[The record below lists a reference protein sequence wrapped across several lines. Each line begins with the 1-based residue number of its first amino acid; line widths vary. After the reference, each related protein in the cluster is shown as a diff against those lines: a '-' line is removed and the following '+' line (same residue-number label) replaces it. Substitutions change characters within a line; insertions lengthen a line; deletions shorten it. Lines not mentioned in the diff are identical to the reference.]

1 MLARQV
7 VRLAPKGRSISSLVN
22 KPSHVPADQVLF
34 KTVKRA
40 TYEKRDSDNVLN
52 VLLYGT
58 LAVGF
63 VQIIR
68 GELNMASG
76 TGKKE

>member
-22 KPSHVPADQVLF
+22 KPSHVPADQHLF
-34 KTVKRA
+34 TTVKRA
-40 TYEKRDSDNVLN
+40 TYEKRDSDNALN
-52 VLLYGT
+52 FVLYGA